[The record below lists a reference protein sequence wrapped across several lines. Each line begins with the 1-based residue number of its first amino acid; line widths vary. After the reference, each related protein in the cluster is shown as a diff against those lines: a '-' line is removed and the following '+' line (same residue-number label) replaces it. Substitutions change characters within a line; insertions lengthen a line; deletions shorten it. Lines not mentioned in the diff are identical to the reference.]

1 MDERLIAADPRE
13 VRRFMARAFLATP
26 SISTE
31 QGEIRLAPHQVEA
44 ASRLLDLLG
53 ACSGAVLADATGLG
67 KTYVAIAIARVMG
80 PTVVVAPAALRGMW
94 RESLE
99 RCGVVARIDS
109 YEALS
114 RGPPLVSSRPALLVL
129 DEAHHARNPRA
140 RRYAAIADL
149 AWGTRVLLLSATTI
163 HNRGRDLRA
172 LVALFLGSRAFGMI
186 DDELRG
192 VMVQRT
198 PRSLGSVNESLPV
211 IGAPRWLDIPGDGDT
226 LRTIRALPPAVPVA
240 DGGSAHALLQLG
252 LIRAW
257 TSSHATL
264 RAMLKRRLRR
274 AAALSVALDSG
285 RLPDRRELGS
295 WPVVDGAI
303 QLGFP
308 ELVSGTNSVADVM
321 ATRERLDRHVD
332 GVRLILAALDGA
344 KGAGDEARTRLLSSI
359 RDRHRGTP
367 IVAFTQFAD
376 TAESMFRA
384 VVHQGG
390 VALVSGRGA
399 RIASGSVNVDEIVR
413 RFDTVEP
420 FRTTS
425 AMPLYLLIATD
436 VLSEGL
442 SLRRAGVIVHLDL
455 PWTMARL
462 EQRVGRLRR
471 LGSRHQRIAVYA
483 IGPPIGARELATIVR
498 ALQRKS
504 RLASNISG
512 TEELHSSLPLFGT
525 RLSRATSAIARR
537 AEPGAMEELRR
548 ALSAWEKGTNAVHDP
563 RRPDSRHVALGLVA
577 KGTNHRLVAV
587 TDNDVSAR
595 PSDVLR
601 AVQVLSAGGDNG
613 VRPDFPALQSVD
625 AATAAIAKWLDEER
639 GREMARP
646 ATDTPS
652 PAHVAILRALQ
663 ECLTSAPRA
672 ERAALVRR
680 VDDCR
685 QLVID
690 ARGIGAEFAMARLV
704 GGAQPLNLGA
714 LEQLLT
720 SRALSHAAARGTTVL
735 RAVLAYDADRM
746 LAARAGSGCTPS
758 AASTPIVPEASALF
772 PACDTR

>member
-1 MDERLIAADPRE
+1 
-13 VRRFMARAFLATP
+13 MARAFLATP

-53 ACSGAVLADATGLG
+53 ACGGAVLADATGLG

-99 RCGVVARIDS
+99 RCDVVARIDS

-149 AWGTRVLLLSATTI
+149 AWGTRVLLLSATPI
-163 HNRGRDLRA
+163 HNRARDLRA
-172 LVALFLGSRAFGMI
+172 LVALFLGSRAFAMT

-198 PRSLGSVNESLPV
+198 PRSLGRVNGSLPV
-211 IGAPRWLDIPGDGDT
+211 IGAPRWLDVPGDADT
-226 LRTIRALPPAVPVA
+226 LRTIKTLPPAVPVA
-240 DGGSAHALLQLG
+240 DGASAHALLQLG

-257 TSSHATL
+257 TSSHAAL

-274 AAALSVALDSG
+274 AALLSVALDSG
-285 RLPDRRELGS
+285 RLPDRRELAS

-308 ELVSGTNSVADVM
+308 ELVSGTGSVADVM

-332 GVRLILAALDGA
+332 GVRRILAALDCA
-344 KGAGDEARTRLLSSI
+344 NGAGDEARTRLLCSI
-359 RDRHRGTP
+359 RDRHPGTP

-384 VVHQGG
+384 AVHQGG
-390 VALVSGRGA
+390 VALVSGHGA
-399 RIASGSVNVDEIVR
+399 RIVSGSVSVDEIVR
-413 RFDTVEP
+413 GFDTVESS
-420 FRTTS
+420 RAS
-425 AMPLYLLIATD
+425 AMPLELLIATD

-471 LGSRHQRIAVYA
+471 FGSRHERIAVYA
-483 IGPPIGARELATIVR
+483 IGPPVGARELMTVVR

-504 RLASNISG
+504 RLASTISG
-512 TEELHSSLPLFGT
+512 TEELQSSLPLLGT
-525 RLSRATSAIARR
+525 RLSRATSAIGRR
-537 AEPGAMEELRR
+537 AETGAMEELRR
-548 ALSAWEKGTNAVHDP
+548 ALSAWDKGTHVVYEP
-563 RRPDSRHVALGLVA
+563 LEPDARCVALGLVTD
-577 KGTNHRLVAV
+577 GRRYRLVAV
-587 TDNDVSAR
+587 IHDDVSAR
-595 PSDVLR
+595 PSDLLR
-601 AVQVLSAGGDNG
+601 AVQVLSVTGRDTSD
-613 VRPDFPALQSVD
+613 VWPRQSVD
-625 AATAAIAKWLDEER
+625 AVIAAIAKWLDEER
-639 GREMARP
+639 GREMTKP

-652 PAHVAILRALQ
+652 PAHVAVLRALQ
-663 ECLTSAPRA
+663 ECLTRAPRA
-672 ERAALVRR
+672 ERAALMKR
-680 VDDCR
+680 VDHCR

-690 ARGIGAEFAMARLV
+690 ARGIGAELALARLV
-704 GGAQPLNLGA
+704 SGAEPLTLDA

-720 SRALSHAAARGTTVL
+720 SRTPPHTTARGTTIL
-735 RAVLAYDADRM
+735 RTVVAFDGDRILAVCAD
-746 LAARAGSGCTPS
+746 SGCTPS
-758 AASTPIVPEASALF
+758 AGSMPIALEASVSF